1 MPKYLVEAHFTT
13 EGAKGIAKEGGTAR
27 RKAIA
32 KLMEGIGGKLEVLLF
47 RLRRSRRFR
56 DR

>member
-1 MPKYLVEAHFTT
+1 MPKYLVEGHFTT

-27 RKAIA
+27 RTAIA
-32 KLMEGIGGKLEVLLF
+32 KLVEGVGGKLEILLF
-47 RLRRSRRFR
+47 RLRRSRRLR

>member
-32 KLMEGIGGKLEVLLF
+32 KLMEGAGGKLEILLL
-47 RLRRSRRFR
+47 RLRRSRCFR
-56 DR
+56 AR

>member
-27 RKAIA
+27 RKAIT
-32 KLMEGIGGKLEVLLF
+32 KLMEGAGGKLEVLLF
-47 RLRRSRRFR
+47 RFRRSRRFR

>member
-32 KLMEGIGGKLEVLLF
+32 KLMEGA
-47 RLRRSRRFR
+47 RRQA
-56 DR
+56 

>member
-1 MPKYLVEAHFTT
+1 MPKYLVEAHFTA

-32 KLMEGIGGKLEVLLF
+32 QLMEGVGGKLEVLLF
-47 RLRRSRRFR
+47 RVRRSRCFR
-56 DR
+56 DH